1 MNALRRRRAVAQT
14 GRVGSVVLDSSCWME
29 FFADS
34 DRADLFA
41 PAIEAV
47 EQLVVPVITV
57 YEVVKKLSRE
67 AVDEVASAVL
77 SLMQRGRVVEIDLS
91 LALEAATLGL
101 TLVDSRIYA
110 TARRYAAQLW
120 TQVAHFEG
128 LNGVRQF
135 SEGLSAHQHAPAW
148 GCRLEA
154 QFAARGDAPRS
165 ASISASAGSAW

>member
-1 MNALRRRRAVAQT
+1 MNALRRRRAAAPIE
-14 GRVGSVVLDSSCWME
+14 RVGPVVLDSSCWME

-67 AVDEVASAVL
+67 AGDEVASAAL

-101 TLVDSRIYA
+101 PLADSLIYA
-110 TARRYAAQLW
+110 TARRHAAPLW
-120 TQVAHFEG
+120 TQDAHFEG
-128 LNGVRQF
+128 LAGVQYF
-135 SEGLSAHQHAPAW
+135 PKTGASKPTSAHHA
-148 GCRLEA
+148 R
-154 QFAARGDAPRS
+154 
-165 ASISASAGSAW
+165 